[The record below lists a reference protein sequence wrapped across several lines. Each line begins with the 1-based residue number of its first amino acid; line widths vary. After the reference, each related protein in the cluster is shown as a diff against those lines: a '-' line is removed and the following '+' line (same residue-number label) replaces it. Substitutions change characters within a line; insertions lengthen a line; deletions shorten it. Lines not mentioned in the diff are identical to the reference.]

1 MARQRFIWPD
11 LWEDKAFGR
20 LAMAERVLFIA
31 LFSNADDE
39 GRILADPA
47 NLRALAF
54 RYDDFSLA
62 EVRAMRDHIVATM
75 PNVVLYEAQGDEYIW
90 LRSWAK
96 RQHPKYPQPSRLP
109 PPPPDSGTIPE
120 TLPHTSE
127 RFGETLPE
135 PSPESD
141 EGLAEHSSVGW
152 DGMGRDRSGEGSLVH
167 PLPRANDGDPPTDPF
182 RADFEAWWAV
192 YPRKQGK
199 QLAYTRYV
207 ARRRAGLS
215 ADALLAAA
223 RHMAEAQR
231 DPPYIPLP
239 KTFLGPDVT
248 EWVAGIPAAERAR
261 RGHRSRDAPAD
272 TLDARNAALFRTLGG
287 GPHEPPGG

>member
-1 MARQRFIWPD
+1 

-109 PPPPDSGTIPE
+109 PPPPDSDTIPA
-120 TLPHTSE
+120 TLPQTSE

-135 PSPESD
+135 PSPEPA
-141 EGLAEHSSVGW
+141 EGLAERSSVGW

-167 PLPRANDGDPPTDPF
+167 PLSRANDADPPAPPPF
-182 RADFEAWWAV
+182 YPDFETWWAV

-199 QLAYTRYV
+199 QAAYARYV

-215 ADALLAAA
+215 AEALLAAA
-223 RHMAEAQR
+223 QHMAAAGRE
-231 DPPYIPLP
+231 PPYVPLP

-248 EWVAGIPAAERAR
+248 EWVAGIPASETVPR
-261 RGHRSRDAPAD
+261 RYRSRDAPRL
-272 TLDARNAALFRTLGG
+272 TLDERNALVFRQRDAKG
-287 GPHEPPGG
+287 GPVDEPL